1 MHTNHERFR
10 QQLENERNELLDT
23 ISHFEVAARNKKPG
37 LGNHMADDG
46 TEAFDQAAGLAL
58 HRNEQA
64 LLGEVEAALTRL
76 DKGVYGVCE
85 RCASPIDYARLKAL
99 PYARLCILCQ
109 QHIEESIKGN
119 GHKR

>member
-1 MHTNHERFR
+1 MTSNDERFR
-10 QQLENERNELLDT
+10 RQLEAERAELLDT

-58 HRNEQA
+58 HRNDEA
-64 LLGEVEAALTRL
+64 LLSEVDSALNRL
-76 DKGVYGVCE
+76 DRGTYGVCE
-85 RCASPIDYARLKAL
+85 RCSNEIDDARLHAL

-109 QHIEESIKGN
+109 QHVEEGMKGN
-119 GHKR
+119 GHRR